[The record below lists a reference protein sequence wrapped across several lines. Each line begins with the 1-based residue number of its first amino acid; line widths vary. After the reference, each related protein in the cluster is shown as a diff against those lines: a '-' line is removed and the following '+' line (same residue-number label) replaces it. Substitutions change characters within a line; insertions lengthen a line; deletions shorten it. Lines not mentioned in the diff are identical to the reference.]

1 MLLGWPL
8 SFWLFTLACF
18 YLINQSCTPT
28 FLNELVKTESDFLI
42 SSVETDVG
50 R

>member
-8 SFWLFTLACF
+8 SFWLFTLAYF

-28 FLNELVKTESDFLI
+28 FLIGLVKTESDFLI
-42 SSVETDVG
+42 RLVEIDVG